1 MDPLASAGGAGLLVT
16 IDGPAGAGKT
26 TVSRMLAGRLGY
38 RYVDTGALYRAVALA
53 ALEERVPADDDGAL
67 ERLCQRLTLN
77 LVATDRGSRLLVGE
91 RDVTEAIRTR
101 QVTAMASAVS
111 ARAPVRRF
119 LLDLQRRLGRERR
132 AVFEGRDMGTV
143 VFPQAD
149 VKFFLDADLA
159 ERARRRHAELP
170 AADRPPLAIV
180 EDEMRC
186 RDRNDATRDLAP
198 LRPASDA
205 VSIDATRLSAEAVVA
220 VMLDHIAARDGAAAQ
235 QRDPHPGP

>member
-1 MDPLASAGGAGLLVT
+1 MDPFASPGGAGLLVT

-53 ALEERVPADDDGAL
+53 ALEDGVPADDDGAL
-67 ERLCQRLTLN
+67 ERLCHRLTLRM
-77 LVATDRGSRLLVGE
+77 VATIDRGSRLLVGE

-101 QVTAMASAVS
+101 PVTAMASAVS

-149 VKFFLDADLA
+149 VKFFLNAALA
-159 ERARRRHAELP
+159 ERARRRHAELVV
-170 AADRPPLAIV
+170 ADRPPLAIV
-180 EDEMRC
+180 EDEIRC

-205 VSIDATRLSAEAVVA
+205 VSIDATHLTAEAVVA
-220 VMLDHIAARDGAAAQ
+220 VMLDHIAARGGAATK
-235 QRDPHPGP
+235 RDHDPGP